1 MAWSLIQELFDRTLL
16 EVEKEA
22 RALLE
27 SPPALKLQSPIASL
41 PEVITPSRK
50 EQPMNEA
57 LAILAL
63 LQKLAAA
70 APELVAEAV
79 QVYHTALNA
88 LPPNP
93 IPPPPLSDKPE
104 PQA

>member
-1 MAWSLIQELFDRTLL
+1 MAWLLIQELFDRTLL
-16 EVEKEA
+16 EVETEA

-27 SPPALKLQSPIASL
+27 SPPALKLQSPTVSSETSL
-41 PEVITPSRK
+41 QQEREK
-50 EQPMNEA
+50 PMNEA

-63 LQKLAAA
+63 LQKIAAA

-79 QVYHTALNA
+79 QIYHAALNA
-88 LPPNP
+88 NPPIP
-93 IPPPPLSDKPE
+93 MPPPPLSDKPE